1 MKSCTTNPT
10 SVVQVIERHTSIAQS
25 AYHDLLRALNDAR
38 FEGIRG
44 TPTREARNGRLYWYD
59 IYRIGDQVKKTY
71 IGEDAP
77 ELAASLQAR
86 LNARP
91 DERHL
96 ATVRTSLVRTLR
108 AQGVAGPDNIIGP
121 LLSAMER
128 AGAFRLGATIVGTIA
143 FRLYE
148 GELGVRIRSTDI
160 SQTGDIDIAQF
171 ERLSL
176 ALGDR
181 VEENLPAAFKELA
194 FDPVPSLKGLSVW
207 KWRQTRSNTLIEFL
221 TPSFR
226 DEEDIRELPAL
237 GVSAQSLHFLD
248 YLIARPTKAAA
259 LYRSGVLVQIP
270 APERFAIHKLIIADR
285 RKGPDRLKA
294 EKDRL
299 QAAFLI
305 RVLAEDRPDELRE
318 AFEDAMGRGPQW
330 QVHIAASLKRLPDT
344 AELLA
349 SL

>member
-1 MKSCTTNPT
+1 M
-10 SVVQVIERHTSIAQS
+10 IERHTSIAQS

-38 FEGIRG
+38 LDGMRG
-44 TPTREARNGRLYWYD
+44 TPTREARNGRHYWYD

-71 IGEDAP
+71 IGEDTP
-77 ELAASLQAR
+77 QLTASLEAR
-86 LNARP
+86 LRTRP
-91 DERHL
+91 DEKQL

-108 AQGVAGPDNIIGP
+108 AQGMSGPDNIIGP
-121 LLSAMER
+121 VLAAMER
-128 AGAFRLGATIVGTIA
+128 AGAFRLGATVVGTYA

-148 GELGVRIRSTDI
+148 GELGVRIRSTDM

-181 VEENLPAAFKELA
+181 VEESLPAAFKELA

-226 DEEDIRELPAL
+226 AEEDIRDLPAL
-237 GVSAQSLHFLD
+237 GVSAQSLHFLNF
-248 YLIARPTKAAA
+248 LIADPIKAAA

-270 APERFAIHKLIIADR
+270 APERFAVHKLIVADR
-285 RKGPDRLKA
+285 RTGPDRLKSA
-294 EKDRL
+294 KDRL

-305 RVLAEDRPDELRE
+305 QALAEDRPDELRE
-318 AFEDAMGRGPQW
+318 AYQDALSRGPRW
-330 QVHIAASLKRLPDT
+330 QAHIGASLKRLPET
-344 AELLA
+344 AALLNA
-349 SL
+349 L